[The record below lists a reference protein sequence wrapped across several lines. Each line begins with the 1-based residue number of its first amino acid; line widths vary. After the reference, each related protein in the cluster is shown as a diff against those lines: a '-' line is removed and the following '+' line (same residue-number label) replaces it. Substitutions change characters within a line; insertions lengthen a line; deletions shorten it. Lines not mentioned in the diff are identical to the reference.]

1 MMSRKYLSNA
11 VAGVVISLAITLV
24 VFNIFKVSPEEILSL
39 NPSVLV
45 IAVVLNLVRFGAQ
58 GLRLHLLLRR
68 FGSIQ
73 CCYRDSFIV
82 RSASEFFALT
92 TIPFMADEAARA
104 WLLVRRGEQAP
115 KAFWVSFTEML
126 LDTLVGAAIA
136 LAAGL
141 YALAA
146 GTHYLSLVILLISS
160 IQLLMVA
167 VFLWVARKPFKPS
180 ERSRP
185 EENTGTTS
193 LFNRLWRWLVANRD
207 GMGQVFRP
215 LFSRPMATALVWL
228 MLSTMVVMTAPALI
242 LYLMLDQ
249 SGLIWFTASLFTF
262 HAGNALGVIPVT
274 VGGAGLTE
282 AGLYLYLRD
291 VLGND
296 APSTVIQWRLATYH
310 LSLIISGVTLAVAVA
325 GMRRTRR

>member
-1 MMSRKYLSNA
+1 MGREYLRNA
-11 VAGVVISLAITLV
+11 VAGVIISLVITFI
-24 VFNIFKVSPEEILSL
+24 VFNIFRASPEEILSID
-39 NPSVLV
+39 PSIVV

-68 FGSIQ
+68 FGTIP

-92 TIPFMADEAARA
+92 TIPFLADEAARA
-104 WLLVRRGEQAP
+104 WLLTRRGEQGS

-126 LDTLVGAAIA
+126 LDTLVGAAMA

-146 GTHYLSLVILLISS
+146 GIHYLSLAILVISL

-167 VFLWVARKPFKPS
+167 VFLWLTKKTFYPFGRGGSK
-180 ERSRP
+180 EIA
-185 EENTGTTS
+185 GIMS
-193 LFNRLWRWLVANRD
+193 LLHRFRRWLAANRD
-207 GMGQVFRP
+207 NMGQVFGP
-215 LFSRPMATALVWL
+215 LFSRRMATTLMWLVF
-228 MLSTMVVMTAPALI
+228 STMIVMTAPALI
-242 LYLMLDQ
+242 LYMMLDQ
-249 SGLIWFTASLFTF
+249 SGFTGFTASLFTF
-262 HAGNALGVIPVT
+262 HAGNALGVLPVT

-291 VLGND
+291 VMGND
-296 APSTVIQWRLATYH
+296 VPSTVIQWRLATYH
-310 LSLIISGVTLAVAVA
+310 LSLIISGLTLVMAVA
-325 GMRRTRR
+325 GRKRTWC